1 MTVMNKKLNSKQRR
15 ERKLLYLR
23 NFFRLID
30 QPIVRAIIY
39 KLENEPMS
47 AKELWSTIL
56 TEQKLTEAVL
66 RRTYVDFKILH
77 MYELGLLIK
86 KKYGQSVILKLSPAY
101 YSIINSLDSIPINTD
116 ILETFVDR
124 SDAVIRKGK
133 LKALMLSLEQSEED
147 LQNTNKST
155 TQQLLAASEDLF
167 EEQEPLYKASKAAR
181 EKILNQSTIINSNDK
196 SIPSNNK
203 PTLGRFGIKNS

>member
-203 PTLGRFGIKNS
+203 PTLGLFGIKNS